1 MINSRALVVFFCVFL
16 FLTFLVFKLADI
28 QIINS
33 EELKYYAERQQTKI
47 ESIKAERGLIYDRNS
62 LLLAYN
68 SDDVSF
74 YIDLRMLPEKKK
86 KEVAE
91 KFSVAFGK
99 SEKYYLKIM
108 KQS

>member
-1 MINSRALVVFFCVFL
+1 MNNSRALIVLLGVFL
-16 FLTFLVFKLADI
+16 FFIFLVIKLADI

-47 ESIKAERGLIYDRNS
+47 ESILAERGLIYDRNS

-68 SDDVSF
+68 RDDVSF

-86 KEVAE
+86 TKNNIKNIKEVGNI
-91 KFSVAFGK
+91 GK
-99 SEKYYLKIM
+99 EDSR
-108 KQS
+108 